1 MKPLSWFN
9 SCWKDQAIFCPSSC
23 CSSAHNS
30 VHSDLLTEPTQH
42 ALQQSYSSYTPGKES
57 QQESWPREA
66 ADVFP
71 LTWRAVLCFINKNG
85 IISWKLRL
93 TELPEFQIP
102 WEKERGSF
110 ACLDLL
116 RIAASNPS
124 IGLEVAWL
132 LTTWRLFDIY
142 TLLPSQVILY
152 FLSTSP
158 SSFFMLRHISF
169 ASSTLI

>member
-23 CSSAHNS
+23 VLQHTIQSTPTSLQNLLNMLCNRATPHIPLAKKANRK
-30 VHSDLLTEPTQH
+30 VDLGRLH
-42 ALQQSYSSYTPGKES
+42 
-57 QQESWPREA
+57 
-66 ADVFP
+66 VFL

-110 ACLDLL
+110 ACLDFL
-116 RIAASNPS
+116 RIAASSPS